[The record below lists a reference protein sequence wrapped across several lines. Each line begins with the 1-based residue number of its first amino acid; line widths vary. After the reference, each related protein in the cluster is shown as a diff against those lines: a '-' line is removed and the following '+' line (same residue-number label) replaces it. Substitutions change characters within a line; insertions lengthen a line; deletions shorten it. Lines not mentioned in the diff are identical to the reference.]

1 MEKIRRP
8 KDANQLAKLIM
19 EMATGQKENDKEIIL
34 KEKAETKTKKKKATK
49 K

>member
-34 KEKAETKTKKKKATK
+34 KEKAEAKKKKATK